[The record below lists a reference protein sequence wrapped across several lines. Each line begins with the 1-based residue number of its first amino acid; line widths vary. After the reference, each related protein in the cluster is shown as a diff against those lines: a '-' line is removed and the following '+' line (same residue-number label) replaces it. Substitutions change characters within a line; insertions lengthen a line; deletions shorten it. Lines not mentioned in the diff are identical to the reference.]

1 MNSKREIMQVPI
13 DDIKVKRRIR
23 KDLGDIEILAESLKL
38 FGQIN
43 PVVITSRNVL
53 ISGQRRLEAARALGW
68 RTINA
73 VIVEFPDALSKLEY
87 EVEENI
93 QRRDFTPEEVAEA
106 TRRIYRLKNPGFF
119 RRILNAIIRFFKW
132 LFRIRD

>member
-1 MNSKREIMQVPI
+1 MQVPV

-23 KDLGDIEILAESLKL
+23 KEPGDIESLAESLRV

-43 PVVITSRNVL
+43 PIVITPKNVL
-53 ISGQRRLEAARALGW
+53 IAGHRRLEAARALGW

-73 VIVEFPDALSKLEY
+73 VIMEFPDALSRLEY

-93 QRRDFTPEEVAEA
+93 QRLDFTPQEVAEA
-106 TRRIYRLKNPGFF
+106 TRKIYRLKNPGFF
-119 RRILNAIIRFFKW
+119 RRLFNAIIRFFKW
-132 LFRIRD
+132 LFRIED

>member
-1 MNSKREIMQVPI
+1 MQVPI
-13 DDIKVKRRIR
+13 KEIKVKRRIR
-23 KDLGDIEILAESLKL
+23 KDPGDIEILAESLKA

-43 PVVITSRNVL
+43 PIVITPKNVL
-53 ISGQRRLEAARALGW
+53 IAGQRRLEAAKALGW

-73 VIVEFPDALSKLEY
+73 VIVEFPDPVSKLEY

-93 QRRDFTPEEVAEA
+93 QRRDFTPQEVAEA

-119 RRILNAIIRFFKW
+119 RRILNAIIRFFKR
-132 LFRIRD
+132 LFGIED

>member
-1 MNSKREIMQVPI
+1 MQVPVG
-13 DDIKVKRRIR
+13 DIKIKRRIR
-23 KDLGDIEILAESLKL
+23 KDLGDIEILAESLKT

-43 PVVITSRNVL
+43 PIVITPKNVL

-73 VIVEFPDALSKLEY
+73 VIMEFPDALSKLEY

-93 QRRDFTPEEVAEA
+93 QRQDFTPQEVAEA
-106 TRRIYRLKNPGFF
+106 TRRIYWLKNPGFF
-119 RRILNAIIRFFKW
+119 RRIFNAIIRFFKR
-132 LFRIRD
+132 LFGIED

>member
-1 MNSKREIMQVPI
+1 MQVPI
-13 DDIKVKRRIR
+13 EDIKVKRRIR
-23 KDLGDIEILAESLKL
+23 KEPGDIEILAESLRV

-43 PVVITSRNVL
+43 PIVITRKNILV
-53 ISGQRRLEAARALGW
+53 SGQRRLEAARALGW

-73 VIVEFPDALSKLEY
+73 VIMDLPDALAKLEY

-93 QRRDFTPEEVAEA
+93 QRRDFTPQEVAEA

-132 LFRIRD
+132 LFRIED

>member
-1 MNSKREIMQVPI
+1 MQVPI
-13 DDIKVKRRIR
+13 EDIKVKRRIR
-23 KDLGDIEILAESLKL
+23 RELGDIETLAESLKL

-43 PVVITSRNVL
+43 PVVITPKNVL

-73 VIVEFPDALSKLEY
+73 VILEFPDALSKLEY

-93 QRRDFTPEEVAEA
+93 QRRDFTPQEVAEA

-119 RRILNAIIRFFKW
+119 RRIFNAIIRFFKW
-132 LFRIRD
+132 LFRIED